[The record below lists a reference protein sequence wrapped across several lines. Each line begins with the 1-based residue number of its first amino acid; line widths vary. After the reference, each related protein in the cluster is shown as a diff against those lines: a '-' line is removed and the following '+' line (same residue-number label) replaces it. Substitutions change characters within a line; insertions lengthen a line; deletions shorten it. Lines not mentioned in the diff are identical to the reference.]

1 LINIL
6 LITLSTIIV
15 IVGLTICFYTTD
27 YAFIYTTWRSEEKM
41 PNKLQILTF
50 TGSSIKNRHYLF
62 ADKNKVF
69 IFVAVKKQM
78 NRIGKK

>member
-1 LINIL
+1 
-6 LITLSTIIV
+6 
-15 IVGLTICFYTTD
+15 
-27 YAFIYTTWRSEEKM
+27 M